1 VGFKP
6 TTDFSV
12 VPVVVATMTPSEP
25 QEVLQDWMAGMP
37 GIGNWLLGGLLEEH
51 KAPTLTAAL
60 SAATTVEGLKD
71 LVKGLAAGVMQ
82 LVNGLLGGTNSEG
95 QHTSHEGQPFAA
107 AAVEGLKDLA
117 KGLASGVTQLVNGLL
132 GSTNTFNGTS
142 EAPSSAFVVLLG
154 VFALFTLLLRSGE
167 FSWPPHEF
175 IKPASALR
183 PAIERPG

>member
-1 VGFKP
+1 V
-6 TTDFSV
+6 
-12 VPVVVATMTPSEP
+12 TPGEP
-25 QEVLQDWMAGMP
+25 QEVSQNWTAGMLKL
-37 GIGNWLLGGLLEEH
+37 GNGLLGGFLEED
-51 KAPTLTAAL
+51 KAPTPTVAL
-60 SAATTVEGLKD
+60 SAAAAVEGLKD
-71 LVKGLAAGVMQ
+71 LAKGLASGVMQ
-82 LVNGLLGGTNSEG
+82 LVNDLLGGTNSEG

-117 KGLASGVTQLVNGLL
+117 KGLASGVMQLVNGLL

-142 EAPSSAFVVLLG
+142 EAPGSAFVVLLG